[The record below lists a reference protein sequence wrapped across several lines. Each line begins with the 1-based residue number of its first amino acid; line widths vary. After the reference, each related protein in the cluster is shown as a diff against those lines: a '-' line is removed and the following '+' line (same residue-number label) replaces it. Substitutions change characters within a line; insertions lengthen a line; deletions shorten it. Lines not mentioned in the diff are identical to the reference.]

1 MAIGPSIYFDMYKD
15 CSISELE
22 KKLEELQKYLYSDE
36 LKKARQEEIDM
47 EIDDNNCISNVRI
60 EIDVVKDLLKSKKS
74 NSLEKKVIM
83 HC

>member
-1 MAIGPSIYFDMYKD
+1 MAIWPSIYFDMYKD

>member
-1 MAIGPSIYFDMYKD
+1 MYKD

>member
-1 MAIGPSIYFDMYKD
+1 MAIWPSIYFDMYKD

-47 EIDDNNCISNVRI
+47 EIDDNNCISNVI
-60 EIDVVKDLLKSKKS
+60 TEIDVVKDLLKSKKS